1 MQAVDAPVSGL
12 YLPATQFSQELDPV
26 LVLNVPGPQ
35 NVQATAASSCGLCWP
50 AAHSEHAADPAV
62 DANCPATQSWHAS
75 DPVLPVL
82 AANVPASH
90 SRQDVAPI
98 VEI

>member
-12 YLPATQFSQELDPV
+12 YLPATQFSQELDPA
-26 LVLNVPGPQ
+26 LVLNVPGPH
-35 NVQATAASSCGLCWP
+35 NVQATAAAAAVCWP
-50 AAHSEHAADPAV
+50 AAHSEHAADPAAG
-62 DANCPATQSWHAS
+62 ANCPAAQSWHAS
-75 DPVLPVL
+75 DLVLPLL